1 MASIRASRGNF
12 AEKHHASSNTCSP
25 PAFRISVFEN
35 QFSHGL
41 LETGL
46 EGKADRWLGESWFSG
61 PDLSPKRTCR
71 RFAGQTSQ
79 VARFRLGG

>member
-41 LETGL
+41 LEPYSSEVYYPKLLRPRMARGL
-46 EGKADRWLGESWFSG
+46 FSI
-61 PDLSPKRTCR
+61 TCI
-71 RFAGQTSQ
+71 QMSLH
-79 VARFRLGG
+79 VDIENL